1 MFILLLLLPLS
12 SSLETYSENLDIQH
26 LPDGKVH
33 TYFTLKTLS
42 SSLNNQ
48 HFDLFPRPLASILLT
63 YNVEELHLDL
73 TQGLW
78 RMLQWG
84 YSERTAPP
92 GAQFWVWFKKGGGDV
107 DVLWENLRNSV
118 SGITCASLSSLSSQ
132 SSVSPALSFRPQ
144 GASSHAGD
152 ARYMRYA
159 TSSSE
164 VVCTENLTPW
174 IKLLPCGTHSG
185 IASLL
190 DASKLYNTA
199 YHSLGLHVRRVC
211 SDASC
216 TAPQWELQQTL
227 SLVFSPLQLSGRRDW
242 SFKTMFAKTLVK
254 ACPLSSSTLIKV
266 GLDGDRFDLLPADY
280 TLSKVSEREE
290 VAVYD
295 VNNSSKIINIYV
307 KFNPKSP
314 STVPTAPLLHTHMYV
329 RRVSSSGSGSLV
341 THVTNTANSDI
352 TVLYLQVIPWFLRV
366 YVHSLELNM
375 SPLTSLSSHQTLS
388 PTNFTFSPAR
398 DRETPYTLEM
408 VLTVPA
414 NSRVQFS
421 IQFDPL
427 LLRWNEYPPD
437 AHHGRYI
444 PSGVVTFRAPPSQD
458 RTSNKVITLYTETVL
473 VYLPTP
479 DFSMPFNVL
488 CLVCT
493 VIAIVYGSLFNLTT
507 KELVACKQSEVKQG
521 LLLQFISSV
530 RALIKKDRT
539 VKKNSLAS
547 EDETKDVVNEKT
559 D

>member
-1 MFILLLLLPLS
+1 MLILLLLLPFT
-12 SSLETYSENLDIQH
+12 SSLETYTEDLDIQH

-33 TYFTLKTLS
+33 TYFTLKTVS

-92 GAQFWVWFKKGGGDV
+92 GAQFLVWFGKGGGDV

-118 SGITCASLSSLSSQ
+118 SGITCASLSSLSGQ

-211 SDASC
+211 PDSSC
-216 TAPQWELQQTL
+216 TTPQWELQQTL
-227 SLVFSPLQLSGRRDW
+227 SLVFSPLQLTGRKDW
-242 SFKTMFAKTLVK
+242 SFKTLFAKTLVK
-254 ACPLSSSTLIKV
+254 NCPLSSSTLV
-266 GLDGDRFDLLPADY
+266 NVALEGDRFELVPADY
-280 TLSKVSEREE
+280 TVSKVSPLEE
-290 VAVYD
+290 AATYD
-295 VNNSSKIINIYV
+295 VNNSTKILNIYV
-307 KFNPKSP
+307 KFNPKSVSSP
-314 STVPTAPLLHTHMYV
+314 SSAPPLHTHMYI

-341 THVTNTANSDI
+341 THITNTAQTNVN
-352 TVLYLQVIPWFLRV
+352 VLYLQVIPWFLRV
-366 YVHSLELNM
+366 YVHSLELNV
-375 SPLTSLSSHQTLS
+375 SPLSSLSSHQSLTA
-388 PTNFTFSPAR
+388 TNFSFSPGR
-398 DRETPYTLEM
+398 DREVPYTLEM

-437 AHHGRYI
+437 AHHGRYV
-444 PSGVVTFRAPPSQD
+444 PSGVLTFRAPSSEDRSSQ
-458 RTSNKVITLYTETVL
+458 KVVTLYTETVL

-507 KELVACKQSEVKQG
+507 KQLVACKQSEVKQG
-521 LLLQFISSV
+521 LLLQFISSI

-539 VKKNSLAS
+539 VKKNVVLES
-547 EDETKDVVNEKT
+547 EIKDGSVGEKI